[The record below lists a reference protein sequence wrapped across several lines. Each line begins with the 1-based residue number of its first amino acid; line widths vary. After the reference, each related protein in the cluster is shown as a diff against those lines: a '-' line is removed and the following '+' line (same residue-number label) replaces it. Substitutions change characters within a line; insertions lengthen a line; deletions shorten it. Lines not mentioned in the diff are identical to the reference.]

1 MSIYNNL
8 ASLLTVYF
16 CNEFY
21 EDGIKRLKHDI
32 EHHENYAQ
40 VWEKI
45 VISVLGRNMLKRKR
59 EGGSMLGYGQTTG
72 SIPTYNAITAQS
84 AVPDMG
90 RDRRDSKSLSRSTSE

>member
-45 VISVLGRNMLKRKR
+45 VISIQDREFLPGQPLELIHCKANQMLDENTDEEAYKWLDL
-59 EGGSMLGYGQTTG
+59 MVQNVQQTNG
-72 SIPTYNAITAQS
+72 EIESY
-84 AVPDMG
+84 
-90 RDRRDSKSLSRSTSE
+90 